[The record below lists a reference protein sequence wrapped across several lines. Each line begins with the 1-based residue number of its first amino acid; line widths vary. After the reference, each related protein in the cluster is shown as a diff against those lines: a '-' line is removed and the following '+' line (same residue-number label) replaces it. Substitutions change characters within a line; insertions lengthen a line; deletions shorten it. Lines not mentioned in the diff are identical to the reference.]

1 MEGTTPKASL
11 FGSATVIAAIIS
23 SITALLTTILP
34 GLLNGYKAEPI
45 TPTPAPTAVQPL
57 VFSDDAAKLSATRQT
72 PPATAKPNF
81 TYGVW
86 TITSSIDAAGT
97 DFTGS
102 TLKFTSQQE
111 TPTGSQLV
119 GFFEWRTGQEVFG
132 REHVVATYDA
142 ATRQLFIEGQ
152 YVDNPSVLAV
162 GTFSATLSED
172 GRQLLDGAWGNT
184 PGQLAGNLGAWQAR
198 R

>member
-1 MEGTTPKASL
+1 MEETTPKTSM

-34 GLLNGYKAEPI
+34 GLLGGDKPEPI
-45 TPTPAPTAVQPL
+45 TPTPVPTAVQPL
-57 VFSDDAAKLSATRQT
+57 VSSGDAAVLSATRQA
-72 PPATAKPNF
+72 PPATVKPNL

-86 TITSSIDAAGT
+86 TITSSIDEAGT

-111 TPTGSQLV
+111 TATGLQLV
-119 GFFEWRTGQEVFG
+119 GFFEWRTGLKVFG
-132 REHVVATYDA
+132 REHVVAAYDA

-152 YVDNPSVLAV
+152 YVDNPTELAV

-184 PGQLAGNLGAWQAR
+184 PGHLAGILGAWQAR